1 MDICHHIKAKG
12 APEFTTLYDHLYHVR
27 LSIEK
32 FAECLDFD
40 VEIAK
45 MGAVF
50 HDIGKASPIFQ
61 KRLVSKYRTG
71 QSTFRHEIASCFFIS
86 LIKEKHQPQLIEMVI
101 AHHKS
106 IEGDKKLKG
115 ILDLEENEG
124 DIFESHIK
132 DWDIWKPDALKILS
146 AFGIKTRDISY
157 DEAHDNYRK
166 VLAYC
171 EKRVENYGY
180 SRWRGL
186 LMSAD
191 HFASALSESTKDYLK
206 NTFKK
211 PVLNFYN
218 RKSEFY
224 PLSLKKAVSE
234 KPHTIVVAC
243 TGAGKTDYLFR
254 RCKGRVFYT
263 LPFQASINAMYQRVK
278 NELLPSN
285 PDLDIRMLHSSSK
298 IAVNDESQEVIVLQR
313 LIGSSVKI
321 LTPYQ
326 LASIIFAT
334 RGFESQIEDIK
345 GCDVIL
351 DEIHTYTGVSKAIAL
366 KIVEALNYLGCR
378 IHIGTATM
386 PSSLY
391 EKIITLLGKNFIEQ
405 ISLDKAELEKF
416 DRHKLFKI
424 NSWEDS
430 DQIIADAVKKK
441 QKVLLICNRVKS
453 AQNVL
458 TRAKNLFPDIPS
470 LLIHSRFKRGD
481 RYEKEKKLLG
491 IDKNGQPTGEFNTSL
506 DACIVVSTQVV
517 EVSLD
522 ISFDLMITETAPV
535 DSLIQRFGRV
545 NRKRSSS
552 TIGVYKPI
560 YLIAPPEDKKE
571 AAPYDLEILKNSFE
585 VLKHNSILHE
595 SDYQKKIDRVFPAIS
610 SLSIETHT
618 AFKGGGKWNIEA
630 LTHRNNSILLDLLE
644 IDSVNC
650 IIESDCEKYKDAN
663 YKEQTM
669 IEIPARYY
677 SVKDFYQLNCGS
689 DPFVMPDQGYS
700 YEMGLEIDKAKSTQT
715 DLNFI

>member
-1 MDICHHIKAKG
+1 MLIMDICHHIKAKG

-45 MGAVF
+45 IGAVL

-86 LIKEKHQPQLIEMVI
+86 LIKEKHQPQIIEMII

-132 DWDIWKPDALKILS
+132 DWDIWKPDTLKILS

-157 DEAHDNYRK
+157 DEAHDNYCK

-171 EKRVENYGY
+171 ETRVKDYGY

-186 LMSAD
+186 LMAAD
-191 HFASALSESTKDYLK
+191 YFASALSESTKHYLK

-224 PLSLKKAVSE
+224 PLSLKEAISE

-285 PDLDIRMLHSSSK
+285 PELDIRMLHSSSK
-298 IAVNDESQEVIVLQR
+298 IAVNDESQEEIVLQR

-334 RGFESQIEDIK
+334 RGFEFQIEDIK

-366 KIVEALNYLGCR
+366 KIVEVLNYLGCR

-391 EKIITLLGKNFIEQ
+391 EKIIKLLGENSVKQ
-405 ISLDKAELEKF
+405 VSLDKTELEKF

-441 QKVLLICNRVKS
+441 QKVLLISNRVKS
-453 AQNVL
+453 AQSVL
-458 TRAKNLFPDIPS
+458 ARVKNLFPDIPS
-470 LLIHSRFKRGD
+470 ILIHSRFKRGD

-491 IDKNGQPTGEFNTSL
+491 INKKGQPTGKFNTSL

-560 YLIAPPEDKKE
+560 YLIAPPEDINE

-585 VLKHNSILHE
+585 VLEHNSILHE
-595 SDYQKKIDRVFPAIS
+595 SDYQKK
-610 SLSIETHT
+610 
-618 AFKGGGKWNIEA
+618 
-630 LTHRNNSILLDLLE
+630 
-644 IDSVNC
+644 
-650 IIESDCEKYKDAN
+650 
-663 YKEQTM
+663 
-669 IEIPARYY
+669 
-677 SVKDFYQLNCGS
+677 
-689 DPFVMPDQGYS
+689 
-700 YEMGLEIDKAKSTQT
+700 
-715 DLNFI
+715 